1 MTPDDR
7 RPVVLVV
14 EDDEALRRA
23 LAFNLEAAGYR
34 VRAYEAAEPL
44 LAGLDRTE
52 AGCLITDVRLP
63 GMGGLEL
70 IRELARRGSHL
81 PVVVVTGFAD
91 VPLAV
96 EAMKAG
102 AADLLE
108 KPLAPGALLAVVER
122 ALRARSGTLRQ
133 QEQAEDAA
141 ARIAPLSSR
150 ERAVFDGLIRGRL
163 SKQIAGDLGI
173 SPRTVEI
180 YRANVME
187 KLGARTLAEIVRLGV
202 LLELQARREP

>member
-1 MTPDDR
+1 MPPDDR

-23 LAFNLEAAGYR
+23 LAFNLEVAGYR
-34 VRAYEAAEPL
+34 VRAHEAAEPL
-44 LAGLDRTE
+44 LAELDRIE

-70 IRELARRGSHL
+70 IRELARRGSRL

-102 AADLLE
+102 AVDLLE

-122 ALRARSGTLRQ
+122 ALRACSGILRQ
-133 QEQAEDAA
+133 QEQVENAA
-141 ARIAPLSSR
+141 ARIATLSSR
-150 ERAVFDGLIRGRL
+150 EREVFDGLIRGRL

-187 KLGARTLAEIVRLGV
+187 KLGTRTLAEIVRLGV
-202 LLELQARREP
+202 LLELQGQREP